1 MKSNILWQDNEG
13 AERMAK
19 NGKLSCSSKS
29 RHIAIKLFWITDRV
43 KQGKLDV
50 RHCSTDIMLANF
62 FTKTLQGKKFHMFRR
77 VIMGWD
83 HVDVLKACIE
93 GDDGSSMK
101 ERVGNN
107 VNRASN
113 VKTLI
118 GEPPGN
124 NIGETSDNNIG
135 ETSDKLSWAQIVK
148 G

>member
-1 MKSNILWQDNEG
+1 
-13 AERMAK
+13 
-19 NGKLSCSSKS
+19 
-29 RHIAIKLFWITDRV
+29 
-43 KQGKLDV
+43 
-50 RHCSTDIMLANF
+50 
-62 FTKTLQGKKFHMFRR
+62 
-77 VIMGWD
+77 MGWD